1 MGRLAWGLLL
11 CALLGSA
18 CTAKREAVQAAEPHL
33 DSFSTLRL
41 RALELLEF
49 RSDLERKKLLLHA
62 IEHPD
67 DPVPDNLEPVLQQ
80 MRDQRATIEADEVE
94 ERERVFHSMLRAA
107 FLDDPAILQA
117 EIVFLESNG
126 QVSRFPYP
134 EDAELPVGVRW
145 HGLRQQ
151 RTFAGLDRC
160 LTETGSEP
168 CVLIQLRPREY
179 PGSAGLTVAFRRP

>member
-1 MGRLAWGLLL
+1 M
-11 CALLGSA
+11 
-18 CTAKREAVQAAEPHL
+18 
-33 DSFSTLRL
+33 RL

-49 RSDLERKKLLLHA
+49 RADLERKKLLLHA
-62 IEHPD
+62 VEHPD

-80 MRDQRATIEADEVE
+80 MRDQGATIEPEEIE
-94 ERERVFHSMLRAA
+94 ERERVFYSMVRAA
-107 FLDDPAILQA
+107 FLDDPAIVQG

-134 EDAELPVGVRW
+134 EDSELPRGVRW

-160 LTETGSEP
+160 LTDSGSEP

>member
-1 MGRLAWGLLL
+1 MGRLAWGLLF
-11 CALLGSA
+11 CTLLTSG
-18 CTAKREAVQAAEPHL
+18 CTAKRETVQAAQPHL
-33 DSFSTLRL
+33 ESFSTLRL

-49 RSDLERKKLLLHA
+49 RADVERKKLLLHA
-62 IEHPD
+62 VEHPD

-80 MRDQRATIEADEVE
+80 MRDQGATIEAEEVE
-94 ERERVFHSMLRAA
+94 ERERVFYAMVRAA
-107 FLDDPAILQA
+107 FLDDPAIVQG
-117 EIVFLESNG
+117 EIVFVESNG

-134 EDAELPVGVRW
+134 EDSELPAGVRW

-160 LTETGSEP
+160 LTESGSEP